1 MAQHGLS
8 TAPAAMLVMRLVRC
22 PEGAPAGPAARP
34 INPAGSSIG
43 RSPECDFVLDDPLR
57 LVSRRHA
64 WLVPSGPRD
73 GVVHCVSASASLTV
87 NGRLVPPGG
96 EAAVVDGDHI
106 GIGAFELVLE
116 TPSPAP
122 PPLPPPAP
130 PPIPAAAAPAALRAS
145 RLDRYFELDTVADPL
160 GPGSPLPAAEP
171 APAREPLR
179 RTGIRLAARPA
190 APLEPSCAPLES
202 PFPAPFPAPF
212 DARAVARA
220 APAVDIPVAAG
231 AVPDEVSAAL
241 REAFLRGAGLDH
253 AALADDPQWAEQ
265 VGVLLRCLTEGTFEL
280 LRSRAIT
287 KQNIHAA
294 GTRIVARRNN
304 PMKFAPDAAV
314 GLRLLLDAQVRP
326 GFLDPLEALQD
337 TFEDLQLHQLAMV
350 AGMRAAA
357 VELILRLGP
366 AAVERDLGPPGG
378 LARWFPVLREAA
390 LWRRQRENHAA
401 LVAQLDDA
409 FEAAFGREF
418 VAAYE
423 AQAARVGLRRS
434 DEA

>member
-1 MAQHGLS
+1 
-8 TAPAAMLVMRLVRC
+8 MLVMRIVRC
-22 PEGAPAGPAARP
+22 PEGAPAAPAARP
-34 INPAGSSIG
+34 VNPDGSSIG

-64 WLVPSGPRD
+64 WLVPSGACD
-73 GVVHCVSASASLTV
+73 GVLRCVSASASLTV

-96 EAAVVDGDHI
+96 EAAVADGDHI
-106 GIGAFELVLE
+106 GIGAFELVIEAPAPAQATLIE
-116 TPSPAP
+116 LGRHAPAP
-122 PPLPPPAP
+122 PPPPPP
-130 PPIPAAAAPAALRAS
+130 PMPAAAAPPAFRAS

-160 GPGSPLPAAEP
+160 GPGSPLPTAEP
-171 APAREPLR
+171 APAREPMR
-179 RTGIRLAARPA
+179 RTGIRLAERPA
-190 APLEPSCAPLES
+190 APVEPSRAPIE
-202 PFPAPFPAPF
+202 PPCPAPF
-212 DARAVARA
+212 DASGFARA
-220 APAVDIPVAAG
+220 APAVDIPVAAET
-231 AVPDEVSAAL
+231 VPDDASAAL
-241 REAFLRGAGLDH
+241 REAFLRGAGLDR

-265 VGVLLRCLTEGTFEL
+265 VGALLRCLTEGTFQL

-304 PMKFAPDAAV
+304 PMKFAPDAAM

-326 GFLDPLEALQD
+326 GFLEPLEALQD

-357 VELILRLGP
+357 AELILRLGP

-423 AQAARVGLRRS
+423 AQAARVGLRGS